1 MLDQRERFYRLAPGL
16 LEQDDRLALVLAEIG
31 VGYLEPHIGERIRAR
46 VINVGIREQLLV
58 SFASGLA
65 LAGMRPIVHTFAP
78 FLIERPFEQVKLDFG
93 HQGVGGIL
101 VSSGGSYSMA
111 SGGETHFGHRDVA
124 LLDTLAG
131 WTVHVPGHADEA
143 EHALREA
150 VRGDGRV
157 YIRLDGKSNRHRY
170 ADGPGFTVVQTGDL
184 GTVIAV
190 GPTADAVL
198 TATQGRD
205 VTVLYAERIR
215 PFDAHTL
222 RATLTTPD
230 VVIVEP
236 YLSGTSVPYIT
247 AALSDVRHRV
257 IGLGVGHHELRKY
270 GTPKE
275 HRNAHGLDVRGIS
288 SSLDAFFGDA
298 SDLRYRPICPPWKGL
313 VSEPWAT

>member
-1 MLDQRERFYRLAPGL
+1 MIDQRERFYRLAPEL

-31 VGYLEPHIGERIRAR
+31 VGYLEPNIGESIRAR

-93 HQGVGGIL
+93 HQGAGGIL

-111 SGGETHFGHRDVA
+111 AGGETHFGHRDVA
-124 LLDTLAG
+124 LLDTLDE

-150 VRGDGRV
+150 VRGDDRV

-170 ADGPGFTVVQTGDL
+170 ADRPGFTVLRSGNL
-184 GTVIAV
+184 GTVITV

-198 TATQGRD
+198 TAAEGRD

-222 RATLTTPD
+222 RETLTTPD

-236 YLSGTSVPYIT
+236 YLSGTSIPCVT
-247 AALSDVRHRV
+247 DALSDVRHRV
-257 IGLGVGHHELRKY
+257 LGLGVGHHELRKY

-275 HRNAHGLDVRGIS
+275 HQNAHGLDVRGIS

-298 SDLRYRPICPPWKGL
+298 SDLPY
-313 VSEPWAT
+313 